1 MLRFTDRNI
10 NPLFPRQV
18 GAARHFSPRFSSA
31 KKAFLQ
37 TSLGTS
43 RPLKFRLLVLLCAFN
58 MISNVCRMI
67 FPYMYFAH
75 CIISFDTLLTV
86 PGMFSHWAGESW
98 SEICHFLCKYSHLYA
113 NIKWLLM
120 SPIHKESNDQEN
132 CFHHGH
138 RVSFLNIFNVFL
150 IVGISCGEIVAME
163 TFLLNKFYYFLFP
176 STCLARGITC
186 VVKYNS
192 VLSTEQIPHKLDV
205 DCLDLRTV

>member
-10 NPLFPRQV
+10 NPSFPRQV
-18 GAARHFSPRFSSA
+18 GTTRHFSPRFSSA

-58 MISNVCRMI
+58 MISNVCQMI

-86 PGMFSHWAGESW
+86 SGMFSHWAGESW

-120 SPIHKESNDQEN
+120 SAIHKESVDQEN

-138 RVSFLNIFNVFL
+138 RVSFLNIFKHFSNCKNKFWRDHSY
-150 IVGISCGEIVAME
+150 GDFSCEQ
-163 TFLLNKFYYFLFP
+163 FLLL
-176 STCLARGITC
+176 
-186 VVKYNS
+186 S
-192 VLSTEQIPHKLDV
+192 VSFNLPCKRNNLCGKV
-205 DCLDLRTV
+205 